1 MNELINITYD
11 SERPTVLGRELHD
24 AMQVKTA
31 YRDWF
36 PRMCE
41 YGFLEGVDF
50 RSFLRE
56 SSGGRPAK
64 DHQLTIAMAKEICML
79 HHAADEANTQFVPVS
94 GYFHVVFLQFVPI
107 SHQIVVDGQLLKA
120 KKCRKSRYVL

>member
-56 SSGGRPAK
+56 SSSGRPAK
-64 DHQLTIAMAKEICML
+64 DHQLTIAMAKETGS
-79 HHAADEANTQFVPVS
+79 DKVS
-94 GYFHVVFLQFVPI
+94 
-107 SHQIVVDGQLLKA
+107 A
-120 KKCRKSRYVL
+120 

>member
-24 AMQVKTA
+24 ALQVKTA

-64 DHQLTIAMAKEICML
+64 DRQLTIAMAKEICML

-94 GYFHVVFLQFVPI
+94 GYFHVIFLQFVPI
-107 SHQIVVDGQLLKA
+107 SRQIVVDGQLLKA
-120 KKCRKSRYVL
+120 KKRRKSRYVL